1 MHPSTVRLNSGIVEP
16 RSPIFP
22 LLMHQRTC
30 YLALPLALVLGCS
43 KTAPSGSSQAP
54 SDQTKAPIVALPIKA
69 NQRTGD
75 LDDLVKRRVIRIAV
89 PYSKTQYYV
98 IEGVQHGIAYEGGKA
113 FEDYLNRKYPPKN
126 KNVKIHVVFFAE
138 SRDKLLPDLTEGS
151 ADIAVATLTITPDR
165 QKQADF
171 SNPSA
176 TGINEI
182 VVTGPRSP
190 NLTSLDDLS
199 GQEVFLRKSSSYW
212 EHVERLN
219 EQFRNE
225 KKRPVILR
233 AVPEDLEDEDLL
245 EMVNAGLLPTIIV
258 DDYMAKLWS
267 KLYAKLQLHPEI
279 AVNTGG
285 AFGWAM
291 RKDSPLLMSAV
302 NEFGKT
308 HRQGTAFGQQLIA
321 KYIRSTDTLKQ
332 AISPVGIK
340 RFERT
345 AEIFRKYSEQYRI
358 DYLLMMAKGY
368 QESRLNQ
375 AARSRTGA
383 IGIMQLMP
391 VTGAAMKVGDIRQ
404 EDANIHAGVKYF
416 QSTMERLYGSEPM
429 DDLNKVLFT
438 LAAYNCGPARVRQ
451 LRDQAAQKRLNP
463 NVWFDNVEIVA
474 AARIGR
480 ETVTHVAN
488 VYKYYVAYKL
498 IAVQEEERAKAR
510 ESLKLKRSEA
520 SLPPLTRR
528 SFYASTES
536 HRMAVNGIVF
546 DWSRDRSF
554 ADR

>member
-1 MHPSTVRLNSGIVEP
+1 MRH
-16 RSPIFP
+16 
-22 LLMHQRTC
+22 RTH
-30 YLALPLALVLGCS
+30 YFALSLAFLVGC
-43 KTAPSGSSQAP
+43 SQAP
-54 SDQTKAPIVALPIKA
+54 SPAHSEQTKAPVVALPIKA
-69 NQRTGD
+69 KQWTGD

-113 FEDYLNRKYPPKN
+113 FEKYLNRKYPPPKN
-126 KNVKIHVVFFAE
+126 KNVRIHVAFLAE
-138 SRDKLLPDLTEGS
+138 SRDRLLSDLTDGS
-151 ADIAVATLTITPDR
+151 ADVVVATLTITSER
-165 QKQADF
+165 QKQVDF
-171 SNPSA
+171 SNPTA

-190 NLTSLDDLS
+190 KLTSIDDLS
-199 GQEVFLRKSSSYW
+199 GREVFLRKSSSYW
-212 EHVERLN
+212 EHAERLN
-219 EQFRNE
+219 ERFRNE
-225 KKRPVILR
+225 KKPAVILR

-258 DDYMAKLWS
+258 DDWMAKLWG

-291 RKDSPLLMSAV
+291 RKDSPLLMAAL
-302 NEFGKT
+302 NKFGKT

-321 KYIRSTDTLKQ
+321 KYIRSTDTLQQ

-345 AEIFRKYSEQYRI
+345 AEAFRKYSEQYRI

-375 AARSRTGA
+375 AAKSQTGA

-391 VTGAAMKVGDIRQ
+391 ATGAAMKVGDIRQ

-416 QSTMERLYGSEPM
+416 QATMERLYGTEPM

-438 LAAYNCGPARVRQ
+438 LAAYNCGPARVEQ
-451 LRDQAAQKRLNP
+451 LRKQAVQQRLNR
-463 NVWFDNVEIVA
+463 NVWFNNVEIVA

-498 IAVQEEERAKAR
+498 IAVQEEKRTKAR
-510 ESLKLKRSEA
+510 QSLKQELSEA
-520 SLPPLTRR
+520 SFPSLTRR
-528 SFYASTES
+528 SSYASTES
-536 HRMAVNGIVF
+536 HRMAVSGFVF
-546 DWSRDRSF
+546 DRSRDRRF